1 MGTEKA
7 EAAQNDAYIYT
18 QTSGDMGKIIN
29 HTEFDLLM
37 NRVYINV

>member
-18 QTSGDMGKIIN
+18 HTSGDMGKI
-29 HTEFDLLM
+29 TEFHLLM
-37 NRVYINV
+37 NRAYMYF

>member
-18 QTSGDMGKIIN
+18 QPSGDMGKIIN
-29 HTEFDLLM
+29 LTEF
-37 NRVYINV
+37 YYTFS